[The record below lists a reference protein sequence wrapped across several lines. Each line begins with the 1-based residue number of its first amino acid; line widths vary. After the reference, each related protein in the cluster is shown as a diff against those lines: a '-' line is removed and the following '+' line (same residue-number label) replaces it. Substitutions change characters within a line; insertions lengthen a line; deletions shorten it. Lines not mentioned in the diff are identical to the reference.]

1 MLRIEI
7 NTSEGSSIESAGS
20 GFEYLNDCANAITAM
35 CNSLARRIG
44 GDKERTASLMSLI
57 FNDAL
62 KAYRND
68 DQAVKLVKQTT
79 VKTLGELLA
88 EDTE

>member
-1 MLRIEI
+1 MLKITI
-7 NTSEGSSIESAGS
+7 NTGEGGSIESTGS

-35 CNSLARRIG
+35 CNSLARQIG
-44 GDKERTASLMSLI
+44 GDKEKGAELMRI
-57 FNDAL
+57 VFNDAL
-62 KAYRND
+62 RAFRDD
-68 DQAVKLVKQTT
+68 DQTVKLVKQTT

>member
-7 NTSEGSSIESAGS
+7 NTGEGGSIESAGS

-35 CNSLARRIG
+35 CNSLAQRIG
-44 GDKERTASLMSLI
+44 DDKDKAAALMGI
-57 FNDAL
+57 VFDDAI

-68 DQAVKLVKQTT
+68 DQVVKLVKQTT
-79 VKTLGELLA
+79 VKTLGDLLN
-88 EDTE
+88 E